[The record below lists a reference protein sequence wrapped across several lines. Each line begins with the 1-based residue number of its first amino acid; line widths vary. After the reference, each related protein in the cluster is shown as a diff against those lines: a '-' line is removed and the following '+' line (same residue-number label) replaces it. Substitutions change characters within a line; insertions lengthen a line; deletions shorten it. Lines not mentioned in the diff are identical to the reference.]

1 MDKQKKNKKN
11 TEFKLFKKNI
21 LLDLVV
27 IKLSQIILTSWLFV
41 KISFYIYILY
51 FDFSIVSTKYEY
63 WIQIYFKNVIDYIN
77 QI

>member
-1 MDKQKKNKKN
+1 MKKK
-11 TEFKLFKKNI
+11 EEEEHWIQIILKNI

-51 FDFSIVSTKYEY
+51 FDFSIVTTKYES